1 MAGRNDGAKLMRSE
15 CRGFTFHIIVF
26 CLLLAV
32 AGSLAG
38 CANPAKAKADHVAKG
53 EEYLKD
59 SKFQEASLEFRN
71 AIQIDDKLAS
81 AHWGLARAFEGLERF
96 PEMIDE
102 LRKTV
107 TLDKNNLESRIK
119 LGNYYLAGSRSRAD
133 VIAEAE
139 RLAREVLDK
148 DKDSIEGHILM
159 GSVLFA
165 QQQKDKALAELNR
178 AIEINPGRVESY
190 LSLAKFH
197 IVAREPEKAEALY
210 KRAIQVNGNSAVAY
224 TEYGKFLTQQN
235 RQPEAEAALRKG
247 VELGPTDR
255 NARFVLASYYLVNRQ
270 FDKAEE
276 AYKALAALQPE
287 KPEGQAVLADFY
299 SAIGR
304 TDDSIKIYQGLLA
317 KSPDYLQGRYRL
329 AEILLTKG
337 DTQGA
342 TSQIDEA
349 FKKDQHD
356 RQALLLR
363 ARMKI
368 QRGQPDDLKA
378 GIEDLKEVLKQE
390 PNSRAGLYFM
400 AQANYNLGLIDQARV
415 FASDLEKNYPDYLPA
430 KLMQLQLTMSG
441 GKPSDYSAT
450 ISLASDLLSRV
461 DKTAPD
467 RENSPQL
474 LAEIREKALL
484 TRGTA
489 QFQLKNPGAARL
501 DYELAKGIAYQDPV
515 VHNSLALVS
524 LAENKSEEAI
534 SSFENALNVDA
545 TNFDALNGLITLYAR
560 NHEVDKAH
568 ARIDQALGRYPNLA
582 SLHYL
587 KAQVF
592 GYQGNVQMVEAELNK
607 ALELDLNYLPAYSSL
622 AALYI
627 QSKQEDRAIAQ
638 YQKIINLRP
647 ENATPYMLIGM
658 LEDQRKNYDVA
669 ADNYRK
675 ALEKDPN
682 AVIAANNLAWMYAVN
697 GKGNLDEAV
706 RLAQGVVQKN
716 PNIAGFVDTLGW
728 VYYKKNLHS
737 AAVEQLR
744 KAVSLNEAQARATN
758 SAPSAAYHYHLGMA
772 LKEKGE
778 KDESRRELETAI
790 RLSDKAPFA
799 EVEDARKMLAML

>member
-1 MAGRNDGAKLMRSE
+1 MRSE
-15 CRGFTFHIIVF
+15 CRGYTFQITVL

-32 AGSLAG
+32 ASSLSG
-38 CANPAKAKADHVAKG
+38 CANPAKAKADHVANG
-53 EEYLKD
+53 EKYLGD

-81 AHWGLARAFEGLERF
+81 AHWGLARAYEGLERF

-102 LRKTV
+102 LRKTI
-107 TLDKNNLESRIK
+107 TLDKENLDARLK
-119 LGNYYLAGSRSRAD
+119 LGNYYLAGSRNRAEI
-133 VIAEAE
+133 IAEAD
-139 RLAREVLDK
+139 RLAKEVLEK
-148 DKDSIEGHILM
+148 DPKNIEGHILM
-159 GSVLFA
+159 GGVLFA
-165 QQQKDKALAELNR
+165 QQQKDKAFEELNH
-178 AIEINPGRVESY
+178 AIQLDTNRVESY

-197 IVAREPEKAEALY
+197 IAAREPEKAEELF
-210 KRAIQVNGNSAVAY
+210 KRAMSINANSPLVHA
-224 TEYGKFLTQQN
+224 EYGKFLTQQN
-235 RQPEAEAALRKG
+235 RQAEAEAELRKA
-247 VELGPTDR
+247 VEVGPNDR
-255 NARFVLASYYLVNRQ
+255 NARFLLASYYLVNRQ

-276 AYKALAALQPE
+276 AYKALAALPTQ

-304 TDDSIKIYQGLLA
+304 TDEAVKIYQDLVS
-317 KSPDYLQGRYRL
+317 KTPDFLQGRYRL

-337 DTQGA
+337 DVKGA
-342 TSQIDEA
+342 TAQIDEA
-349 FKKDQHD
+349 FKKDPHD

-363 ARMKI
+363 ARMKA

-378 GIEDLKEVLKQE
+378 SIEDLKDVLRQE

-400 AQANYNLGLIDQARV
+400 AQANYNLGFIDQARA

-430 KLMQLQLTMSG
+430 KLMQLQLTMAG
-441 GKPSDYSAT
+441 GKPSDYTAA
-450 ISLASDLLSRV
+450 ISLATDLLARL

-467 RENSPQL
+467 RENSPQI

-489 QFQLKNPGAARL
+489 QLQLRNVPAARQ
-501 DYELAKGIAYQDPV
+501 DYELAKGIADKDPV

-524 LAENKSEEAI
+524 LAENKEQDAI
-534 SSFENALNVDA
+534 SAFENALNADA

-560 NHEVDKAH
+560 NNQVDKAH
-568 ARIDQALGRYPNLA
+568 GRIDQALGAYPNMA

-587 KAQVF
+587 KAQVY
-592 GYQGNVQMVEAELNK
+592 GYQRNGQMVEAELNK
-607 ALELDLNYLPAYSSL
+607 ALELDQNYLPAYSAL

-627 QSKQEDRAIAQ
+627 QSQQEDRAIAQ
-638 YQKIINLRP
+638 YQKIISLRP
-647 ENATPYMLIGM
+647 ENSTPYVLIGM

-682 AVIAANNLAWMYAVN
+682 SVIAANNLAWLYATT

-706 RLAQGVVQKN
+706 RLAQGAVQKN
-716 PNIAGFVDTLGW
+716 PNVAGFVDTLGW
-728 VYYKKNLHS
+728 VYYKKNLHT

-744 KAVSLNEAQARATN
+744 KAVSLNEAQSRLANAT
-758 SAPSAAYHYHLGMA
+758 PSAAYHYHLGMA
-772 LKEKGE
+772 LKGKGD
-778 KDESRRELETAI
+778 KDEARRELQAAI
-790 RLSDKAPFA
+790 KLSEKAPFA
-799 EVEDARKMLAML
+799 DVEDAKKALAEL